1 MIVDG
6 CKELHEEYNRHLES
20 QKGGSLTMLQWC
32 ADRANGAWYQTIC
45 KTLTGM
51 LGSNTVCRLKLTKP
65 SESHV
70 FDRQQ
75 PIFAHEIELI
85 KEWSTLALSL
95 CINRVWSQCHFGL
108 VLPYCLVRIAASE
121 EDQRRVA
128 RTLLRNLANGIFK
141 LEEAAKTA
149 DSKSPL
155 VKLLTDLG
163 TIEWVITR
171 EILAQGTAVDW
182 DPSDKELRL
191 IEFSLNAGPTTTK
204 NCLENVLSSVKD
216 AASRQAKNTRHMSLY
231 TKWLYAATSKYPN
244 AGDVQQLQV
253 DLDDLKAVATRVCDA
268 GDVVASNCWH
278 KQPGG
283 R

>member
-70 FDRQQ
+70 FDRQL
-75 PIFAHEIELI
+75 PVFAHEIELI
-85 KEWSTLALSL
+85 KEWSTLVLSL
-95 CINRVWSQCHFGL
+95 CINRAWSQCHFGL
-108 VLPYCLVRIAASE
+108 VLPYCLVRIVASE

-163 TIEWVITR
+163 TTEWVITR

-182 DPSDKELRL
+182 DPSDNLPMLEKLGQAWNVFIRRV
-191 IEFSLNAGPTTTK
+191 SLNHFSMMAKPTVSEKGKTTCPA
-204 NCLENVLSSVKD
+204 N
-216 AASRQAKNTRHMSLY
+216 QAREWGNQLTNDIQMTKTSIY
-231 TKWLYAATSKYPN
+231 T
-244 AGDVQQLQV
+244 
-253 DLDDLKAVATRVCDA
+253 
-268 GDVVASNCWH
+268 
-278 KQPGG
+278 
-283 R
+283 